1 MQSQNK
7 VVSSDEELLICVNA
21 ADEPIGSA
29 QKGACHTGQG
39 LLHRAFS
46 VFLFNTSGQV
56 LLQQRAP
63 GKTLWPGY
71 WANSCCSH
79 PRWEESIDE
88 AVVRRIDEELGLAA
102 IPSTLEF
109 LYKFEYHAQFEDVG
123 SEHELCWV
131 YRGQCEGDPPV
142 NHNEISAW
150 RWIQPTELDAEI
162 AASPTLFTPWL
173 KLEWKRLRRDF
184 F

>member
-1 MQSQNK
+1 MQTQNK
-7 VVSSDEELLICVNA
+7 IVSSDEELLICVNS
-21 ADEPIGSA
+21 ADEPVGSA
-29 QKGACHTGQG
+29 QKAACHVGQG

-46 VFLFNTSGQV
+46 VFLFNCEGQV

-79 PRWEESIDE
+79 PRWEESIDQ
-88 AVVRRIDEELGLAA
+88 AVARRIDEELGLVAE
-102 IPSTLEF
+102 PGTLEF
-109 LYKFEYHAQFEDVG
+109 LYKFEYHAEFKEVG

-131 YRGQCEGDPPV
+131 YRGQSSGDPKV

-150 RWIQPTELDAEI
+150 RWVDVEALDAELV
-162 AASPTLFTPWL
+162 ATPDHFTPWL
-173 KLEWKRLRRDF
+173 KLEWKRLRRDYL
-184 F
+184 